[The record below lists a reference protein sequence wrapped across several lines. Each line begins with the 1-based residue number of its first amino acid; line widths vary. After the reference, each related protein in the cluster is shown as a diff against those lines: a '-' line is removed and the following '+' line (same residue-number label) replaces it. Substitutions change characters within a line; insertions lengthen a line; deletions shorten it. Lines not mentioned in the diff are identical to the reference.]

1 MFDIPI
7 TVQVNGQSYAIRNN
21 GDFRM
26 VLDCFVALNDADLDK
41 QERVYAAM
49 IIFYDGFTSVE
60 DFAQFGKDFETAV
73 KEMYKFFNCGIVEES
88 TQQLPQLINW
98 ETDAQL
104 IASAINKVAGK
115 EIRVPENVLYTDT
128 GKIKP
133 EYYIHWWT
141 FMGYYTAIGQSALS
155 TVVSIRYKTLRG
167 DKLEKWERKFKAE
180 NPEYFK
186 WNPKTLEEQ
195 ELDNLAK
202 QMWNSGS

>member
-1 MFDIPI
+1 MSEDE
-7 TVQVNGQSYAIRNN
+7 QVLAS
-21 GDFRM
+21 
-26 VLDCFVALNDADLDK
+26 LL
-41 QERVYAAM
+41 
-49 IIFYDGFTSVE
+49 IFYNEFNDIDDVPRDKE
-60 DFAQFGKDFETAV
+60 ILQPLIE
-73 KEMYKFFNCGIVEES
+73 EMYKFFNCGIVEES

-195 ELDNLAK
+195 ELDKLAK